1 MGAPLV
7 GIRVLDLS
15 RVLAGP
21 YATQILADLG
31 ATVWKVEPPWGD
43 ETRGWGPPFVGGE
56 SAYFLAVNR
65 GKKGLAINLKDE
77 RGQALVRQLAR
88 RADVLVENFKV
99 GDLARYGLDYA
110 SLSPLNERLIY
121 ASITGFGQEGPRA
134 AEPGYDIA
142 LQGMT
147 GIMSVTGEPDGPP
160 TKVGVAWIDVMTGM
174 MAAVGILA
182 ALFERERSGR
192 GQHLDLSLLEVG
204 LSAMANLAQSFLVTG
219 VPPRRVGNAHPQIVP
234 YQAFEAAD
242 GWFIV
247 AVGNDAQ
254 YRQMCEAIGRPDLAD
269 DERFRTNE
277 GRVRHRDELVPILAK
292 LLRSRPRQAWLVA
305 LRQAGVPAAPV
316 YHLGEA
322 LGDPQS
328 VARGVVWRVPHPSLG
343 DLPVVASPLQHLSR
357 TPASPSG
364 PPPLLGEHTV
374 EVLVEE
380 LGLSPEA
387 IEELRASGVI
397 ATGSPPARRPA

>member
-77 RGQALVRQLAR
+77 RGQALVRELAR

-134 AEPGYDIA
+134 AEP
-142 LQGMT
+142 
-147 GIMSVTGEPDGPP
+147 E
-160 TKVGVAWIDVMTGM
+160 
-174 MAAVGILA
+174 
-182 ALFERERSGR
+182 
-192 GQHLDLSLLEVG
+192 
-204 LSAMANLAQSFLVTG
+204 
-219 VPPRRVGNAHPQIVP
+219 
-234 YQAFEAAD
+234 
-242 GWFIV
+242 
-247 AVGNDAQ
+247 
-254 YRQMCEAIGRPDLAD
+254 IGRAH
-269 DERFRTNE
+269 
-277 GRVRHRDELVPILAK
+277 V
-292 LLRSRPRQAWLVA
+292 
-305 LRQAGVPAAPV
+305 
-316 YHLGEA
+316 
-322 LGDPQS
+322 
-328 VARGVVWRVPHPSLG
+328 
-343 DLPVVASPLQHLSR
+343 
-357 TPASPSG
+357 
-364 PPPLLGEHTV
+364 
-374 EVLVEE
+374 
-380 LGLSPEA
+380 
-387 IEELRASGVI
+387 
-397 ATGSPPARRPA
+397 